1 MVPTAETVLFGIDVV
16 KALDRLD
23 DKVDD
28 DDDDGRWELW
38 DALLLLSGKF
48 NWKTVAAGEV
58 ESPVVLPG
66 IQTQNTSYIITTYVI
81 LLCSLH
87 QYMFSLSLSLSRAK
101 QNILSNVF
109 SELENLKC
117 RLNLTRN

>member
-23 DKVDD
+23 DKVV

-66 IQTQNTSYIITTYVI
+66 IQTQNTSYIITTTYVI
-81 LLCSLH
+81 LLRSLH
-87 QYMFSLSLSLSRAK
+87 QYMFSLSRAK